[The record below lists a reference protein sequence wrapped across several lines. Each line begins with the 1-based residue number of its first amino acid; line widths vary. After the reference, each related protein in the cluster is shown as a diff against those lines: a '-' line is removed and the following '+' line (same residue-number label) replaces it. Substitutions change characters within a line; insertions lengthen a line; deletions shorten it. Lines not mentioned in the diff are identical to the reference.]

1 MKISIISFRISSNI
15 PSKIRPCGK
24 ERISAAYFDYDDV
37 TEWIWFT
44 IESFNCLNTFLL
56 FFLLKGSILFIM
68 SGGRWETFCVTIIF
82 LSLFSSVDGLFF
94 VFLFFFFFL
103 TRKALAFCRL
113 LCLSAIYSQR
123 DRLFAIWLS
132 VMVTLQSSL
141 VMRIKNCSKSGE
153 WLENKVCP
161 LMAES
166 SSLLTLTS

>member
-94 VFLFFFFFL
+94 VFLFFFFFNEKGFSFLPAALSLCDLLAERQTFCHL
-103 TRKALAFCRL
+103 TLHYGNFTVVVG
-113 LCLSAIYSQR
+113 S
-123 DRLFAIWLS
+123 
-132 VMVTLQSSL
+132 
-141 VMRIKNCSKSGE
+141 
-153 WLENKVCP
+153 ENKELFKIRRVIG
-161 LMAES
+161 E
-166 SSLLTLTS
+166 